1 MRRVTD
7 SRKTNMLV
15 GAVGVLALQVLLVGG
30 VLSMDSVDPILLN
43 PDKELSNDGVSMVML
58 CGEASE
64 ATPEG
69 RGSKVLEE
77 MPLTETW
84 ARGRGGGRYGA
95 IATSGTHHNILYN
108 PHAIEECWIGCDHDY
123 LERRLR

>member
-1 MRRVTD
+1 MTD

-43 PDKELSNDGVSMVML
+43 PDKELSNEGVSMVML
-58 CGEASE
+58 CGESSE

-77 MPLTETW
+77 MPPDGDVGAW
-84 ARGRGGGRYGA
+84 SRGRTVRGNCDIWY
-95 IATSGTHHNILYN
+95 HHTILYN
-108 PHAIEECWIGCDHDY
+108 PHALEACWIGCDHDY

>member
-1 MRRVTD
+1 MT
-7 SRKTNMLV
+7 RKMNMLV
-15 GAVGVLALQVLLVGG
+15 GAVGILALQVVLALGI
-30 VLSMDSVDPILLN
+30 LSMDSVDPVLLN
-43 PDKELSNDGVSMVML
+43 PDEELSSDGVSMVML

-77 MPLTETW
+77 MPPDGDLGAWT
-84 ARGRGGGRYGA
+84 RGRTVRGNCSIWY
-95 IATSGTHHNILYN
+95 HHSILYN
-108 PHAIEECWIGCDHDY
+108 PHANETCLVGCDHDW